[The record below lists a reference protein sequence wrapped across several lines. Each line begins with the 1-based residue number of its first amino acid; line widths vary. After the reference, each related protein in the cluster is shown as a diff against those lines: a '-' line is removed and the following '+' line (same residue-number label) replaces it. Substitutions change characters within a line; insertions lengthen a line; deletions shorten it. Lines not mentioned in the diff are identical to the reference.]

1 MHIEILLSLIPLII
15 FIGMIS
21 GGIYL
26 IVSIFRYF
34 NDIRELKFE
43 QNQLLSQIHQE
54 LEKGNNVW
62 DENTQ

>member
-54 LEKGNNVW
+54 LEKGNNEW

>member
-1 MHIEILLSLIPLII
+1 
-15 FIGMIS
+15 MIS